1 MLRIRKSLKLVKDI
15 LYRKTYTDNSSSKK
29 IQWQLVVPKAYRSR
43 ALAGCHDDVGH
54 QGRMR
59 TLSLLRERF
68 FWPGMQTEAIQHV
81 LKCTRCLR
89 RKTPSHVAPLQ
100 PIHVIQPLELVHMD
114 YLSLE
119 PSKGNIENV
128 LVITDHFTRYA
139 LAYPSKTQTAQA
151 TARILWDN
159 FICHYGFP
167 EKFISDQG
175 RNFESDLIKELCKIA
190 GVQKLHTTPYHP
202 QGNGQ
207 CERFNSTLCNMLGT
221 LSEEEKSDWKSYLG
235 CMTHAYNCTKHA
247 STTYSPYY
255 LMFGRH
261 PRLPIDVEL
270 GLPKSNSGDNSSKS
284 RYVQKLRRRLNY
296 AFQKATKVANQQ
308 ANKYKSSY
316 DKSIRGPQLQE
327 KDLVLVKIVAH
338 KGRHKLQ
345 DKWEPEE
352 YVVVEQPIA
361 GTPVYR
367 VQPVTGGNIK
377 TLHRNLLLPLGVKL
391 EPDYDSDDS
400 ILDEDDSS
408 SDELVILE
416 DARNRVSDN
425 GKAVPKSQPHSE
437 ESRHVEFDSNVD
449 IFSSP
454 EAQSN
459 ITDSKVKPEL
469 VVEDSTPDLENTG
482 DRVIPENISLPSQF
496 LLPNLDDSSSDEETG
511 VTELH
516 TEVELTEHDNGKE
529 MQSINSEA
537 DSLVD
542 TKELLEFIDTM
553 DVRDASKVDESETQ
567 EESVHNVTRQD
578 DIDPKSE
585 NQFSSFMSYHE
596 GESSSLDPGTIG
608 KELSKSPIEDST
620 KRLNSGVVDQG
631 DINSH
636 DGDMVAYES
645 NNTSIPS
652 IDISDHNNIDSQS
665 REMTEDTFV
674 NPTVDVE
681 VEPVRRSARER
692 KQTQFFGNP
701 WLYRITYNLTP
712 RVLSDL
718 LQHVPDTR
726 DSLTDMK

>member
-1 MLRIRKSLKLVKDI
+1 M
-15 LYRKTYTDNSSSKK
+15 
-29 IQWQLVVPKAYRSR
+29 
-43 ALAGCHDDVGH
+43 
-54 QGRMR
+54 
-59 TLSLLRERF
+59 
-68 FWPGMQTEAIQHV
+68 
-81 LKCTRCLR
+81 
-89 RKTPSHVAPLQ
+89 
-100 PIHVIQPLELVHMD
+100 
-114 YLSLE
+114 
-119 PSKGNIENV
+119 

-190 GVQKLHTTPYHP
+190 GVKKLHTTPYHP

-261 PRLPIDVEL
+261 PRLPIDVEF

-308 ANKYKSSY
+308 ASKYKTSY
-316 DKSIRGPQLQE
+316 DKSIKGPQLQE

-367 VQPVTGGNIK
+367 VQPVTGGNIR

-400 ILDEDDSS
+400 ILEEDDSS
-408 SDELVILE
+408 SDELEILE
-416 DARNRVSDN
+416 DDRKKVSDKGN
-425 GKAVPKSQPHSE
+425 VVSKSQSCPK
-437 ESRHVEFDSNVD
+437 ESKHVEFDSNVD
-449 IFSSP
+449 IFLVQRYSL
-454 EAQSN
+454 
-459 ITDSKVKPEL
+459 ILDSKVKSDS
-469 VVEDSTPDLENTG
+469 VVEDTTVDVETTSD
-482 DRVIPENISLPSQF
+482 DVIPEDISLPSQF
-496 LLPNLDDSSSDEETG
+496 LLPNLDDSSSNEETE
-511 VTELH
+511 VTELY
-516 TEVELTEHDNGKE
+516 TEVEPTIDDSGKE

-553 DVRDASKVDESETQ
+553 DLRDASKVTESDTQ
-567 EESVHNVTRQD
+567 EESVHDVTRQD

-585 NQFSSFMSYHE
+585 SQFSSFMSYHE
-596 GESSSLDPGTIG
+596 GESSSLDPGTNG
-608 KELSKSPIEDST
+608 QELSKSPIEDST
-620 KRLNSGVVDQG
+620 KRHDSGVVDQG

-636 DGDMVAYES
+636 DGDMIAYES
-645 NNTSIPS
+645 NNTSVPS
-652 IDISDHNNIDSQS
+652 IDISDHSNIDPQS
-665 REMTEDTFV
+665 DGMTDDTSV
-674 NPTVDVE
+674 NPIVDVE
-681 VEPVRRSARER
+681 VEPVRRSARQR

-701 WLYRITYNLTP
+701 WLYRITCNLTP

-718 LQHVPDTR
+718 LQHVPDTQ
-726 DSLTDMK
+726 DSLTDMN

>member
-1 MLRIRKSLKLVKDI
+1 M
-15 LYRKTYTDNSSSKK
+15 
-29 IQWQLVVPKAYRSR
+29 
-43 ALAGCHDDVGH
+43 
-54 QGRMR
+54 
-59 TLSLLRERF
+59 
-68 FWPGMQTEAIQHV
+68 
-81 LKCTRCLR
+81 
-89 RKTPSHVAPLQ
+89 APLQ
-100 PIHVIQPLELVHMD
+100 PIHVTQPLELVHMD

-190 GVQKLHTTPYHP
+190 GVKKLHTTPYHP

-261 PRLPIDVEL
+261 PRLPIDVEF

-284 RYVQKLRRRLNY
+284 RYIQKLRRKLNY

-308 ANKYKSSY
+308 ASKYKSSY
-316 DKSIRGPQLQE
+316 DKSIKGPQLQE

-367 VQPVTGGNIK
+367 VQPVTGGNIR

-400 ILDEDDSS
+400 ILEEDDSS
-408 SDELVILE
+408 SDEVEILE
-416 DARNRVSDN
+416 DKRRKVSDK
-425 GKAVPKSQPHSE
+425 GKVESKSQTYPKGSK
-437 ESRHVEFDSNVD
+437 HVEFDSHVD

-454 EAQSN
+454 EVQSN
-459 ITDSKVKPEL
+459 ITDSKVKSES
-469 VVEDSTPDLENTG
+469 VVEDATVDVETTSD
-482 DRVIPENISLPSQF
+482 DVIPADISLPSQF
-496 LLPNLDDSSSDEETG
+496 LLPNLDDSSSNEETE
-511 VTELH
+511 VTELY
-516 TEVELTEHDNGKE
+516 TEVEPTIDDSGKE

-553 DVRDASKVDESETQ
+553 DVRDSSKVTESDTQ
-567 EESVHNVTRQD
+567 EETVHDVTRQD

-585 NQFSSFMSYHE
+585 SQFSSFMSYHE
-596 GESSSLDPGTIG
+596 GESSSLDPGTNG
-608 KELSKSPIEDST
+608 QELSKSPIEDST
-620 KRLNSGVVDQG
+620 KRHDSGVVDQG

-636 DGDMVAYES
+636 DSDMIAYES
-645 NNTSIPS
+645 KNTSVPS
-652 IDISDHNNIDSQS
+652 IDISDHSNMDSQS
-665 REMTEDTFV
+665 RDMTDDTSV
-674 NPTVDVE
+674 NPIVDVE
-681 VEPVRRSARER
+681 VEPVRRSARQR
-692 KQTQFFGNP
+692 KQTQFYGNP
-701 WLYRITYNLTP
+701 WLYRIACNLTP
-712 RVLSDL
+712 WGLTDL
-718 LQHVPDTR
+718 LQH
-726 DSLTDMK
+726 SLTDMK